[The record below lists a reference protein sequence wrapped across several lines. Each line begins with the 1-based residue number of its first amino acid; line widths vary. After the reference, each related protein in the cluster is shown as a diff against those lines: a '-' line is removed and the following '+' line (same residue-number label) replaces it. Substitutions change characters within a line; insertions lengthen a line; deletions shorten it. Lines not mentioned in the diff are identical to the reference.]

1 MISVIMFMAKIL
13 EPIVTTSQALKV
25 TSDYV
30 TISSMKNEMAEF
42 SKRLNLVADQNGMP
56 AKGSGRQGA
65 MAALFG
71 VSQKGARKWLE
82 GEAIPKL
89 SRLNEIAKHFGV
101 NSEWLL
107 SGRGSMPQEKTEYG
121 VKEPAANY
129 INKKPYRLPLIP
141 FMDIG
146 EWRDLVEQFRL
157 NGSGEWIETTT
168 EASESAFA
176 LKVRDG
182 SMFNADFTASLP
194 GGTVIIIETKMT
206 PTNGKI
212 VVAKLPG
219 NNDAM
224 LKKLIIDGPNKYL
237 KSLSPDYKPISI
249 DDNCE
254 IIGVAK
260 RIEIDL

>member
-1 MISVIMFMAKIL
+1 MISVIMFMVKIL

-42 SKRLNLVADQNGMP
+42 SKRLNLVADQNAMP

-89 SRLNEIAKHFGV
+89 ARLNEIAKHFGV

-107 SGRGSMPQEKTEYG
+107 SGRGAMHQEKTQYE
-121 VKEPAANY
+121 VKEPAVSY
-129 INKKPYRLPLIP
+129 INQNRFRLPLIP
-141 FMDIG
+141 QTDIAQ
-146 EWRDLVEQFRL
+146 WRETAEHFRSS
-157 NGSGEWIETTT
+157 GTGEWIETTA

-176 LKVRDG
+176 FRVSDD
-182 SMFNADFTASLP
+182 SMINPDAILSLP
-194 GGTVIIIETKMT
+194 GGSIIIIETKIA

-219 NNDAM
+219 NSHAM
-224 LKKLIIDGPNKYL
+224 LKKLIVDGPNRYL

-249 DDNCE
+249 DENCE